1 MCFDYETSLHHIT
14 IYYLQGFTVLTPKT
28 TINCLQNLSEE
39 NIKEDKM
46 RCGHRLLLPN
56 PKHEVEAQWKRGKIH
71 GCKGRGC
78 HLKSHSESANHWSL
92 CPHKITEAYCA
103 LRVSVLSVHHHP
115 SQNSCQK
122 HPYYAD
128 VNGICTCI
136 PRAIQTEIVN

>member
-1 MCFDYETSLHHIT
+1 MLKRI
-14 IYYLQGFTVLTPKT
+14 
-28 TINCLQNLSEE
+28 
-39 NIKEDKM
+39 
-46 RCGHRLLLPN
+46 RLDVDMGPFFQTRNTKLNPN
-56 PKHEVEAQWKRGKIH
+56 TRERKIRG
-71 GCKGRGC
+71 CEGREC

-128 VNGICTCI
+128 VNGICTCVR
-136 PRAIQTEIVN
+136 RANQTEIVS